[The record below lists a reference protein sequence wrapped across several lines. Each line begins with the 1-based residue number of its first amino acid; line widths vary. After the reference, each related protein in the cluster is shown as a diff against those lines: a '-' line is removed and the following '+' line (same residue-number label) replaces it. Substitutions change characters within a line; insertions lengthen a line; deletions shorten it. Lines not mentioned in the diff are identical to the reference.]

1 MIIRN
6 DITGPWRGPRLASE
20 KGIKEMKLTN
30 FLGETNRS
38 FASVFLAFSL
48 FGFLFPHHANQVQ
61 ANPNHRVNLTT
72 TEQATEPEP
81 ADDGSVYEWF
91 Y

>member
-6 DITGPWRGPRLASE
+6 DITGRLRGPRLGAE
-20 KGIKEMKLTN
+20 RGNKKMKLTN
-30 FLGETNRS
+30 ILGQTNRS

-48 FGFLFPHHANQVQ
+48 FGFLFPHQANQVKQ
-61 ANPNHRVNLTT
+61 NHHVNLIT
-72 TEQATEPEP
+72 TEQATQQEP